1 MHSAAQN
8 GHLRVC
14 ELILSNIQKCNTVR
28 YGNPQTYNP
37 FDRHGNSPFKLANQ
51 FFHEKVG
58 TMILK
63 FIFNAKEKKVAF
75 DEFKIQFV
83 QELEMQELDHQENY
97 KISRLGPLGL
107 IYDNYRSNLQMMEEN
122 ME

>member
-63 FIFNAKEKKVAF
+63 FIFNAKERKVAF

-83 QELEMQELDHQENY
+83 QELEMQEIEIQENN
-97 KISRLGPLGL
+97 KISK
-107 IYDNYRSNLQMMEEN
+107 IYDNYRSSRQMTHLYSDYV
-122 ME
+122 